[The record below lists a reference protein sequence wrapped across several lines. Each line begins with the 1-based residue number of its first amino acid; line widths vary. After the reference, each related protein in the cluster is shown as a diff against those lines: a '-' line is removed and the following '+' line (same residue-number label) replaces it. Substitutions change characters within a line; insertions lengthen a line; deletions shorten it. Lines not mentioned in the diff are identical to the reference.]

1 MPRLSQLAFQ
11 QTVAL
16 PRPRRTARPTPRP
29 FTRRGQQRQLR
40 LVTESPAPLELP
52 PGTSHSPP
60 PSAPVLDPLALSAAF
75 SEGQAAVRSLVLDA
89 PLGDALVGS
98 GDTLIISERTPR
110 DGELVLVEGTDGA
123 RRLRRIYHEGDFVRL
138 QPEDRAVV
146 AERARAAD
154 IEIIGT
160 IITIVRRQR
169 RGV

>member
-1 MPRLSQLAFQ
+1 MPRLAQLAFQ

-16 PRPRRTARPTPRP
+16 PRPKRKARPTPRP
-29 FTRRGQQRQLR
+29 LTRRVQRQLR
-40 LVTESPAPLELP
+40 LVTESPAPLERP
-52 PGTSHSPP
+52 PGTLHSSPN
-60 PSAPVLDPLALSAAF
+60 APVLDPLALSAAF

-89 PLGDALVGS
+89 PLGDAMVGS

-110 DGELVLVEGTDGA
+110 DGELVLMEGTDGA

-138 QPEDRAVV
+138 QPEDRAIV

-169 RGV
+169 CGV